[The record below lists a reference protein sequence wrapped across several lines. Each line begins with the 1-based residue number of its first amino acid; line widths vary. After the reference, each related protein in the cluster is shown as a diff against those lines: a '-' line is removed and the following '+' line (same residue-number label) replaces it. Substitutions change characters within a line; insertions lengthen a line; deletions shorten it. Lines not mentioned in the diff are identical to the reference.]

1 MTELTQYTF
10 EDRDFRFTVD
20 EKIVAADLAQAL
32 GYRSAP
38 DMTRSLDDDEKG
50 TQIVR
55 TPGGD
60 QEVTVV
66 TEAGFYRACLTRQAG
81 YIKDAAAKEF
91 VKRLQRWVTHTVLPS
106 IRKTGSYGT
115 APQLT
120 EAQIVQQA
128 LAITHRDLEAA
139 KERLALVEPRAA
151 YVEKF
156 VADEDLRLMRNVAKS
171 LGMQEKALR
180 DALLAHGWIYCEE
193 ASRWSEK
200 KRCKVKMRRYS
211 PVADKRGWFRP
222 VPQHEAPRFRGEVWH
237 CLKVTP
243 AGAVAIARAA
253 ARWGL
258 IAGEE
263 VAA

>member
-1 MTELTQYTF
+1 MSALIPFTYEDQPVRVVTIDGEPWFVLADLCKVLGLTQPN
-10 EDRDFRFTVD
+10 
-20 EKIVAADLAQAL
+20 KVALRLADDA
-32 GYRSAP
+32 
-38 DMTRSLDDDEKG
+38 KG
-50 TQIVR
+50 RNLIP
-55 TPGGD
+55 TPGGA
-60 QEVTVV
+60 QEMTIVS
-66 TEAGFYRACLTRQAG
+66 EAGMYEVVIRSDKPEAVTFRRWLTT
-81 YIKDAAAKEF
+81 E
-91 VKRLQRWVTHTVLPS
+91 VLPS
-106 IRKTGSYGT
+106 IRKTGGYGT

-139 KERLALVEPRAA
+139 KERLAVVEPKAA

-200 KRCKVKMRRYS
+200 KRRKVKMRRYS

>member
-1 MTELTQYTF
+1 MELTP
-10 EDRDFRFTVD
+10 FTYADQPVRVVTID
-20 EKIVAADLAQAL
+20 GEPWFVLADLCKVLGLTQPNKVAL
-32 GYRSAP
+32 RLA
-38 DMTRSLDDDEKG
+38 DDAKG
-50 TQIVR
+50 RNLIP
-55 TPGGD
+55 TPGGA
-60 QEVTVV
+60 QEMTIVS
-66 TEAGFYRACLTRQAG
+66 EAGMYEVVIRSDKPEAVTFRRWLTT
-81 YIKDAAAKEF
+81 E
-91 VKRLQRWVTHTVLPS
+91 VLPS

-139 KERLALVEPRAA
+139 KERLALVEPKAA
-151 YVEKF
+151 YVERF

-171 LGMQEKALR
+171 LGLQEKALR

-200 KRCKVKMRRYS
+200 KRRKVKMRRYS

-258 IAGEE
+258 IPGEE

>member
-1 MTELTQYTF
+1 MSITPFTY
-10 EDRDFRFTVD
+10 EDQPVRVITIDGEPWLVGTD
-20 EKIVAADLAQAL
+20 VARCLGYANPTDAL
-32 GYRSAP
+32 GRVHPDDKQTATLALSEGSRTVARDRTLVNESGMYLLVLGSTLASA
-38 DMTRSLDDDEKG
+38 
-50 TQIVR
+50 
-55 TPGGD
+55 
-60 QEVTVV
+60 
-66 TEAGFYRACLTRQAG
+66 RA
-81 YIKDAAAKEF
+81 F
-91 VKRLQRWVTHTVLPS
+91 QRWVTSEVLPS

-139 KERLALVEPRAA
+139 KARLAVIEPRAA
-151 YVEKF
+151 YVDKF

-200 KRCKVKMRRYS
+200 KRRKVKMRRYS

-258 IAGEE
+258 IPGEE